1 MFPAPSHR
9 SLAPHTRWCKVLVCT
24 LYYISNKTAWKTE
37 AASHSVVLAAIR
49 CSLTETTLW
58 ETGQSRGAR
67 SQKRVQTNKTQTEW
81 RFWVGLRIAI
91 REHRPSPKS
100 LGMRRNAN
108 VYLRARARCITR
120 ALAGRGWPTRATDTG
135 ALTPLA
141 QPGHTCAHS
150 HIRSHTHLVVHWVQA
165 AVRIVV
171 VVDGVPY
178 PCRVPAMSSAV
189 VRQEWRGDT

>member
-1 MFPAPSHR
+1 MSI
-9 SLAPHTRWCKVLVCT
+9 C
-24 LYYISNKTAWKTE
+24 
-37 AASHSVVLAAIR
+37 
-49 CSLTETTLW
+49 
-58 ETGQSRGAR
+58 
-67 SQKRVQTNKTQTEW
+67 
-81 RFWVGLRIAI
+81 
-91 REHRPSPKS
+91 
-100 LGMRRNAN
+100 
-108 VYLRARARCITR
+108 ARARCITR
-120 ALAGRGWPTRATDTG
+120 ALAGRGWPTRTTDTG

-141 QPGHTCAHS
+141 HSGHTCAHS

>member
-1 MFPAPSHR
+1 MSI
-9 SLAPHTRWCKVLVCT
+9 C
-24 LYYISNKTAWKTE
+24 
-37 AASHSVVLAAIR
+37 
-49 CSLTETTLW
+49 
-58 ETGQSRGAR
+58 
-67 SQKRVQTNKTQTEW
+67 
-81 RFWVGLRIAI
+81 
-91 REHRPSPKS
+91 
-100 LGMRRNAN
+100 
-108 VYLRARARCITR
+108 ARARV
-120 ALAGRGWPTRATDTG
+120 ASHAHSQDAAGQHGTADTG

-141 QPGHTCAHS
+141 HSGHTCAHS